1 MPKYYAIITFVKF
14 GIKKFYFPILLCV
27 LVLIAYFFITK
38 KENSKYGLIILSGRI
53 EGREINAST
62 KIQGRVINL
71 YKDEGDSVKKS
82 DLLCE
87 LDSEQI
93 LARYRA
99 TAETSQASYAL
110 IAQAEAN
117 LIKAKANYEKAKK
130 DYERYSSL
138 LKEDLI
144 SKSDFDRVKM
154 QYDSASAEIE
164 AVKKAIVQAEANY
177 RAAQQRLREAQA
189 DLNET
194 KIYSPSDGVILSR
207 TVEIGEI
214 VNPGTVL
221 YVIVDLNRLYVKVY
235 IPEPELGKIKLG
247 LPARVY
253 IDAYPEKY
261 FNGKINKI
269 YEQAEFTP
277 KNVETKEERVKLV
290 FGVEVSVD
298 NSEGLL
304 KPGMPADVVIKWK
317 DDAPWIKPR

>member
-14 GIKKFYFPILLCV
+14 GIKKFYFPILFCALI
-27 LVLIAYFFITK
+27 LIAYFFITK

-53 EGREINAST
+53 EGREINVST

-99 TAETSQASYAL
+99 TAETSQASYAV

-164 AVKKAIVQAEANY
+164 ALNKAIIQAEANY
-177 RAAQQRLREAQA
+177 RAAQQRLREVQV
-189 DLNET
+189 DLSET

-207 TVEIGEI
+207 PVEIGEI
-214 VNPGTVL
+214 VNPGIVL
-221 YVIVDLNRLYVKVY
+221 YVIVDLNKLYVKVY

-261 FNGKINKI
+261 FNGKITKI